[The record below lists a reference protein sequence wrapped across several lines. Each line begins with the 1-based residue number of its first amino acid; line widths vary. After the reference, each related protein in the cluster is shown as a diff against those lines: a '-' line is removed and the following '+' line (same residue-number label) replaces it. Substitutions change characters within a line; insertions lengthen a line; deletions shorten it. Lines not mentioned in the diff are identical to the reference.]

1 MNARNTTLVP
11 SFQRPLSK
19 VLIRRAANYQRE
31 LASLI
36 HESLCEFKLPIEGK
50 TVLLKPNLVGL
61 DPLGIMNT
69 HPAVIAA
76 TREAFLRL
84 GAWQVL
90 IGDGPAMDRDTE
102 AIVESVR
109 LREFVG
115 PLARTFVDLNLD
127 DVERVTLKSHAS
139 RLKQLY
145 LPKTVL
151 GVDFLVSMPKLKT
164 HHWTGVTLSLKNM
177 FGVVPGGCYGWPKNV
192 LHWAGIDGAILDVNA
207 AARPDFAIVDGIVG
221 MEGNGPIQGTPKAC
235 GVLVFGDDPVAVDAT
250 CCRIMGFNPLK
261 VKYLAQA
268 GTLLGHVEAAKIRQH
283 GENIAV
289 VNKPFEVLDAFRHI
303 VK

>member
-1 MNARNTTLVP
+1 MNARNATLVP

-19 VLIRRAANYQRE
+19 VLIRRAANYERE
-31 LASLI
+31 LVSLI
-36 HESLCEFKLPIEGK
+36 HESLCEFKLPIEDK

-164 HHWTGVTLSLKNM
+164 HHWAGVTLSLKNM

-289 VNKPFEVLDAFRHI
+289 VDKPFEVLDAFRHI
-303 VK
+303 VE

>member
-1 MNARNTTLVP
+1 MNARNVTLVP

-19 VLIRRAANYQRE
+19 VLIRRAANYERE

-36 HESLCEFKLPIEGK
+36 HESLCEFKLPIKDK

-90 IGDGPAMDRDTE
+90 VGDGPAMDRDTE

-127 DVERVTLKSHAS
+127 DVERVTLKTHAS
-139 RLKQLY
+139 RLKELY

-164 HHWTGVTLSLKNM
+164 HHWAGVTLSLKNM

-207 AARPDFAIVDGIVG
+207 ATRPDFAIVDGIVG

-289 VNKPFEVLDAFRHI
+289 VDKPFEVLDAFRHM
-303 VK
+303 VE

>member
-1 MNARNTTLVP
+1 MNARNATLVP

-19 VLIRRAANYQRE
+19 VLIRRAANYERE
-31 LASLI
+31 LVSLI
-36 HESLCEFKLPIEGK
+36 HESLCEFKLPIEDK

-61 DPLGIMNT
+61 DPLGVMNT

-164 HHWTGVTLSLKNM
+164 HHWAGVTLSLKNM

-289 VNKPFEVLDAFRHI
+289 VDKPFEVLDAFRHI
-303 VK
+303 VE